1 MSLPPVVVCPH
12 RLRAL
17 DAYRYDW
24 PQAEPALDTMLG
36 DYSPI
41 CRSYLLE
48 DYLAD
53 ARPRRWERRP
63 R

>member
-17 DAYRYDW
+17 DAHRYDW
-24 PQAEPALDTMLG
+24 PQAEPALGTMLG

-41 CRSYLLE
+41 CCSYPLD

-53 ARPRRWERRP
+53 ARSRRREGRP

>member
-17 DAYRYDW
+17 DAHRYDW
-24 PQAEPALDTMLG
+24 PQAEPALGTMLG

-41 CRSYLLE
+41 CPHDPLD

-53 ARPRRWERRP
+53 ARSRRREGRP